1 MLHVDLTTGKP
12 ARTAANALTQE
23 TLALVDDF
31 YHNDDVSN
39 IMPGKA
45 DTISIMKDGVRTT
58 LQKRHMTM
66 TIGEAYALFQED
78 HHPDLL
84 RKSKFAELR
93 PKDVLLVSKYP
104 QNVCGCRYHTNMCLL
119 LSALNKKLPQIF
131 PVYSRA
137 EFLAQC
143 ACNLESQ
150 ECMIGDCEACCD
162 GKLLAENFTNKI
174 PPAILKDQIKY
185 HKWTSGARVEK
196 EQITSSVEEACKTLA
211 GDLTAFRW
219 HSFVKTH
226 QENSYKLDKS
236 VAQAPDSKVLCL
248 QMDFSENFSIQQQN
262 EIQSAHWH
270 HDQLTVYTIMMWHR
284 QSKLPWVIISDN
296 LSHDKFAVT
305 AFLKVILDEIKSS
318 ESFKEVQEV
327 RVWTD
332 GPSSQYK
339 NRYIFYLLQQIR
351 PLLEPITL
359 VWNFF
364 ATSHGKGPCD
374 GLGGTV
380 KRIVQRKIRT
390 GAEVRSAQD
399 FCQAVNANI
408 KVSEISSEETHQIC
422 STLGIEPKWN
432 RLMPISGTMNAH
444 FVKSIGEMEILLK
457 YFTSAEDDIQIK
469 KMKMKPYP
477 AQQTEERETVQA
489 EQRHLEQRQAGQG
502 QERETVQA
510 EQRQLEQR
518 QAGQGDERE
527 ILQAEQ
533 RQAGQ
538 GDEREILQAEQRRLE
553 QRQAGQGEEREIL
566 QAEQRELEQRQAG
579 QGKEREILQ
588 AEQRQLEQRQTGQGE
603 EREILQAE
611 QRQLEQRQAGQG
623 EEREI
628 LQAEQRQLE
637 QRQAGQGEEREI
649 LQAEQRRLEQR
660 QAGQGEERETVQAEQ
675 RQLEQRQAGQ
685 GEEREILQAEQRQLE
700 QRQAGQGEERETV
713 QAEQRQL
720 EQRQAG
726 QGEEREILQA
736 EQRQLEQRQ
745 AGQGE
750 EREILQA
757 EQRQGRRERDTSS
770 RAETA
775 RTETG
780 RSRGGERNTSSR
792 AETARTETGR
802 SRGGERNTSSRA
814 ETART
819 ETGRSRGGERNTSS
833 RAETART
840 ETGRSRGGE
849 RDSSSRAET
858 ARTETGRSRGGERN
872 TSSRAETARTETGRS
887 RGGERDSSSRAETAR
902 TETGRSRGGE
912 RNTSSRAETARTETG
927 RSRGGER
934 NTSSRAETGRS
945 RG

>member
-1 MLHVDLTTGKP
+1 MHRAKSAAERQRERRARLWTEPMLWEEYLKKDRERKKQWKEVAISGEMKKLRLRTKLATRRWRVRTQNQDPDTQEVDIHEAYASPSGLTRATRRAQDALPKSPRKAKAVVVRLVDNMLHVDLTTGKP

-78 HHPDLL
+78 HPDLL

-93 PKDVLLVSKYP
+93 PRDVLLVSKYP

-226 QENSYKLDKS
+226 QENSYK
-236 VAQAPDSKVLCL
+236 
-248 QMDFSENFSIQQQN
+248 
-262 EIQSAHWH
+262 
-270 HDQLTVYTIMMWHR
+270 
-284 QSKLPWVIISDN
+284 
-296 LSHDKFAVT
+296 FAVT

-339 NRYIFYLLQQIR
+339 NRYIFYLLQQIQ

-489 EQRHLEQRQAGQG
+489 EQRQLEQRQAGQG

-510 EQRQLEQR
+510 VQRQLEQR
-518 QAGQGDERE
+518 QAGQGD
-527 ILQAEQ
+527 
-533 RQAGQ
+533 
-538 GDEREILQAEQRRLE
+538 
-553 QRQAGQGEEREIL
+553 
-566 QAEQRELEQRQAG
+566 
-579 QGKEREILQ
+579 
-588 AEQRQLEQRQTGQGE
+588 
-603 EREILQAE
+603 
-611 QRQLEQRQAGQG
+611 
-623 EEREI
+623 
-628 LQAEQRQLE
+628 
-637 QRQAGQGEEREI
+637 
-649 LQAEQRRLEQR
+649 
-660 QAGQGEERETVQAEQ
+660 
-675 RQLEQRQAGQ
+675 
-685 GEEREILQAEQRQLE
+685 
-700 QRQAGQGEERETV
+700 
-713 QAEQRQL
+713 
-720 EQRQAG
+720 
-726 QGEEREILQA
+726 
-736 EQRQLEQRQ
+736 
-745 AGQGE
+745 
-750 EREILQA
+750 
-757 EQRQGRRERDTSS
+757 ERDTSS

-780 RSRGGERNTSSR
+780 RSRG
-792 AETARTETGR
+792 
-802 SRGGERNTSSRA
+802 
-814 ETART
+814 
-819 ETGRSRGGERNTSS
+819 
-833 RAETART
+833 
-840 ETGRSRGGE
+840 
-849 RDSSSRAET
+849 
-858 ARTETGRSRGGERN
+858 
-872 TSSRAETARTETGRS
+872 
-887 RGGERDSSSRAETAR
+887 
-902 TETGRSRGGE
+902 
-912 RNTSSRAETARTETG
+912 
-927 RSRGGER
+927 
-934 NTSSRAETGRS
+934 
-945 RG
+945 

>member
-1 MLHVDLTTGKP
+1 MHRAKSAAERQRERRARLWTEPMLWEEYLKKDREPKKQWKEVAISGEMKKLRLRTKLATRRWRVRTQNQDPDTQEVDIHEAYASPSGLTRATRRAQDALPKSPRKAKAVVVRLVDNMLHVDLTTGKP

-78 HHPDLL
+78 HPDLL

-93 PKDVLLVSKYP
+93 PRDVLLVSKYP

-332 GPSSQYK
+332 GPSSQ
-339 NRYIFYLLQQIR
+339 
-351 PLLEPITL
+351 
-359 VWNFF
+359 
-364 ATSHGKGPCD
+364 
-374 GLGGTV
+374 
-380 KRIVQRKIRT
+380 
-390 GAEVRSAQD
+390 
-399 FCQAVNANI
+399 
-408 KVSEISSEETHQIC
+408 
-422 STLGIEPKWN
+422 
-432 RLMPISGTMNAH
+432 
-444 FVKSIGEMEILLK
+444 
-457 YFTSAEDDIQIK
+457 
-469 KMKMKPYP
+469 
-477 AQQTEERETVQA
+477 
-489 EQRHLEQRQAGQG
+489 
-502 QERETVQA
+502 
-510 EQRQLEQR
+510 
-518 QAGQGDERE
+518 
-527 ILQAEQ
+527 
-533 RQAGQ
+533 
-538 GDEREILQAEQRRLE
+538 
-553 QRQAGQGEEREIL
+553 
-566 QAEQRELEQRQAG
+566 
-579 QGKEREILQ
+579 
-588 AEQRQLEQRQTGQGE
+588 
-603 EREILQAE
+603 
-611 QRQLEQRQAGQG
+611 
-623 EEREI
+623 
-628 LQAEQRQLE
+628 
-637 QRQAGQGEEREI
+637 
-649 LQAEQRRLEQR
+649 
-660 QAGQGEERETVQAEQ
+660 
-675 RQLEQRQAGQ
+675 
-685 GEEREILQAEQRQLE
+685 
-700 QRQAGQGEERETV
+700 
-713 QAEQRQL
+713 
-720 EQRQAG
+720 
-726 QGEEREILQA
+726 
-736 EQRQLEQRQ
+736 
-745 AGQGE
+745 
-750 EREILQA
+750 
-757 EQRQGRRERDTSS
+757 
-770 RAETA
+770 
-775 RTETG
+775 
-780 RSRGGERNTSSR
+780 
-792 AETARTETGR
+792 
-802 SRGGERNTSSRA
+802 
-814 ETART
+814 
-819 ETGRSRGGERNTSS
+819 
-833 RAETART
+833 
-840 ETGRSRGGE
+840 
-849 RDSSSRAET
+849 
-858 ARTETGRSRGGERN
+858 
-872 TSSRAETARTETGRS
+872 
-887 RGGERDSSSRAETAR
+887 
-902 TETGRSRGGE
+902 
-912 RNTSSRAETARTETG
+912 
-927 RSRGGER
+927 
-934 NTSSRAETGRS
+934 
-945 RG
+945 